1 MVEVTEYWEKVS
13 RAEKDRFGHFV
24 VIKGEYEVRS
34 RYMVNNTLAELK
46 NRYRFRPNK
55 FNIEDDRIVENNG
68 TYFGI
73 HSYTEIKEVA

>member
-13 RAEKDRFGHFV
+13 RTEKDRFGHFV
-24 VIKGEYEVRS
+24 VIKGEYDVRS
-34 RYMVNNTLAELK
+34 RHTVNNTLAELK
-46 NRYRFRPNK
+46 NRYRFRQK
-55 FNIEDDRIVENNG
+55 FEIQNDRIIEDNG